1 MPYVHGPT
9 PPSGAEGVSER
20 LVRPEPAAKTDPV
33 QGQDRVE
40 ISEVARWKAKLAE
53 IPAVRETLVAAIRA
67 EIEAGSYETE
77 DKIRIAAE
85 RLLAELREEGAL

>member
-1 MPYVHGPT
+1 
-9 PPSGAEGVSER
+9 VSER